1 MLVMKFPFYMV
12 KGKGKGKGKDKG
24 HPKRDDEEP
33 EGE

>member
-1 MLVMKFPFYMV
+1 MKFPFYMV